1 MPLRVGLVAGESSG
15 DLLAAGLINA
25 IRARDPDAV
34 FEGVAGPQMIAA
46 GCDAWASAETLAV
59 MGLIEPLKHL
69 PELIG
74 LRRSLIRR
82 WRQTPPDVFVGIDAP
97 DFNLGLEIAL
107 RKSGIRTMHY
117 VSPSVW
123 AWRKWRIRK
132 IRKAADC
139 VLCIL
144 PFEPAVYADQGID
157 AVFVGHPRASSLP
170 DDIDVGAARD
180 SLQLPAGSRVVAVLP
195 GSRRSEV
202 TRLGTIF
209 AAAAARIAATDERI
223 RFVTPV
229 ASPQLGPLID
239 QCLLD
244 ASIKDR
250 FTLVDGDSERTM
262 MAADVVLLAS
272 GTAALE
278 SALLG
283 KPTVA
288 AYRVAALTYSIL
300 YWFNMVD
307 VPHFTLP
314 NLLTEIPVVPEF
326 IQREATP
333 DAIADEVTSMLN
345 DPQRCAG
352 ISATFAKLR
361 SKLALDANERAAD
374 ALMSLVAQE

>member
-1 MPLRVGLVAGESSG
+1 VSSG
-15 DLLAAGLINA
+15 DLLAAGLIDA

-34 FEGVAGPQMIAA
+34 FEGVAGPKMIAA
-46 GCDAWASAETLAV
+46 GCEAWAEAESLAV

-82 WRQTPPDVFVGIDAP
+82 WRQTPPDVFVGVDAP

-107 RKSGIRTMHY
+107 RKSGVRTMHY

-144 PFEPAVYADQGID
+144 PFEPAVYADQGIQ
-157 AVFVGHPRASSLP
+157 AVFVGHPRATSLSA
-170 DDIDVGAARD
+170 DMDIGSARG
-180 SLQLPAGSRVVAVLP
+180 SMQLPADTPVIAVLP
-195 GSRRSEV
+195 GSRGSEV
-202 TRLGTIF
+202 TRLGPVF
-209 AAAAARIAATDERI
+209 AAAAARIAASTEGV

-229 ASPQLGPLID
+229 ASAQLRPLIER
-239 QCLLD
+239 CLRD
-244 ASIKDR
+244 AGIMDR

-262 MAADVVLLAS
+262 VASDVVMLAS

-278 SALLG
+278 SALLC

-300 YWFNMVD
+300 YWFKLID

-314 NLLTEIPVVPEF
+314 NLLTEKPVVPEF
-326 IQREATP
+326 IQGDATP
-333 DAIADEVTSMLN
+333 DAIADEVIAMLN
-345 DPQRCAG
+345 DPERCAD
-352 ISATFAKLR
+352 IRATFAKLK
-361 SKLALDANERAAD
+361 SELALDANERAAD
-374 ALMSLVAQE
+374 ALFSLVAQE

>member
-46 GCDAWASAETLAV
+46 GCDAWADAETLAV

-144 PFEPAVYADQGID
+144 PFEPAVYANQGID

-180 SLQLPAGSRVVAVLP
+180 SLQLPARSRVVAVLP

-202 TRLGTIF
+202 ARLGPTF

-244 ASIKDR
+244 ASIKDKDR
-250 FTLVDGDSERTM
+250 KS
-262 MAADVVLLAS
+262 VV
-272 GTAALE
+272 
-278 SALLG
+278 
-283 KPTVA
+283 
-288 AYRVAALTYSIL
+288 
-300 YWFNMVD
+300 
-307 VPHFTLP
+307 
-314 NLLTEIPVVPEF
+314 
-326 IQREATP
+326 
-333 DAIADEVTSMLN
+333 
-345 DPQRCAG
+345 
-352 ISATFAKLR
+352 
-361 SKLALDANERAAD
+361 
-374 ALMSLVAQE
+374 

>member
-15 DLLAAGLINA
+15 DLLAAGLIDA
-25 IRARDPDAV
+25 IRERDPDAV
-34 FEGVAGPQMIAA
+34 FEGVAGPKMIAA
-46 GCDAWASAETLAV
+46 GCEAWAEAESLAV

-82 WRQTPPDVFVGIDAP
+82 WRQTPPDVFVGVDAP

-107 RKSGIRTMHY
+107 RKSGVRTMHY

-144 PFEPAVYADQGID
+144 PFEPAVYADQGIR
-157 AVFVGHPRASSLP
+157 AVFVGHPRATSLSA
-170 DDIDVGAARD
+170 DMDIGSARG
-180 SLQLPAGSRVVAVLP
+180 SLQLPADDRVIAVLP
-195 GSRRSEV
+195 GSRSSEV
-202 TRLGTIF
+202 TRLGPVF
-209 AAAAARIAATDERI
+209 AAAAARIAASTEGV

-229 ASPQLGPLID
+229 ASPQLRPLIEK
-239 QCLLD
+239 CLLD
-244 ASIKDR
+244 AGIMDR

-262 MAADVVLLAS
+262 VASDVVLLAS

-278 SALLG
+278 SALLC

-300 YWFNMVD
+300 YWFKLID

-314 NLLTEIPVVPEF
+314 NLLTEKPVVPEF
-326 IQREATP
+326 IQRDATP
-333 DAIADEVTSMLN
+333 DAIADEVTAMLN
-345 DPQRCAG
+345 DPERCAD
-352 ISATFAKLR
+352 IRATFAKLK
-361 SKLALDANERAAD
+361 SELALDANERAAD
-374 ALMSLVAQE
+374 ALFSLVAQE

>member
-1 MPLRVGLVAGESSG
+1 VPLRVGLVAGESSG
-15 DLLAAGLINA
+15 DLLAAGLIDA

-34 FEGVAGPQMIAA
+34 FEGVAGPKMIAA
-46 GCDAWASAETLAV
+46 GCEAWAEAESLAV

-82 WRQTPPDVFVGIDAP
+82 WRQTPPDVFVGVDAP

-107 RKSGIRTMHY
+107 RKSGVRTMHY

-144 PFEPAVYADQGID
+144 PFEPAVYADQGIQ
-157 AVFVGHPRASSLP
+157 AVFVGHPRATSLSA
-170 DDIDVGAARD
+170 DMDIGSARG
-180 SLQLPAGSRVVAVLP
+180 SMQLPADTPVIAVLP
-195 GSRRSEV
+195 GSRGSEV
-202 TRLGTIF
+202 TRLGPVF
-209 AAAAARIAATDERI
+209 AAAAARIAASTEGV

-229 ASPQLGPLID
+229 ASAQLRPLIER
-239 QCLLD
+239 CLRD
-244 ASIKDR
+244 AGIMDR

-262 MAADVVLLAS
+262 VASDVVMLAS

-278 SALLG
+278 SALLC

-300 YWFNMVD
+300 YWFKLID

-314 NLLTEIPVVPEF
+314 NLLTEKPVVPEF
-326 IQREATP
+326 IQGDATP
-333 DAIADEVTSMLN
+333 DAIADEVIAMLN
-345 DPQRCAG
+345 DPERCAD
-352 ISATFAKLR
+352 IRATFAKLK
-361 SKLALDANERAAD
+361 SELALDANERAAD
-374 ALMSLVAQE
+374 ALFSLVAQE

>member
-1 MPLRVGLVAGESSG
+1 VPLRVGLVAGESSG
-15 DLLAAGLINA
+15 DLLAAGLIDA
-25 IRARDPDAV
+25 IRERDPDAV
-34 FEGVAGPQMIAA
+34 FEGVAGPKMIAA
-46 GCDAWASAETLAV
+46 GCEAWAEAESLAV

-82 WRQTPPDVFVGIDAP
+82 WRQTPPDVFVGVDAP

-107 RKSGIRTMHY
+107 RKSGVRTMHY

-144 PFEPAVYADQGID
+144 PFEPAVYADQGIR
-157 AVFVGHPRASSLP
+157 AVFVGHPRATSLSA
-170 DDIDVGAARD
+170 DMDIGSARG
-180 SLQLPAGSRVVAVLP
+180 SLQLPADDRVIAVLP
-195 GSRRSEV
+195 GSRSSEV
-202 TRLGTIF
+202 TRLGPVF
-209 AAAAARIAATDERI
+209 AAAAARIAASTEGV

-229 ASPQLGPLID
+229 ASPQLRPLIEK
-239 QCLLD
+239 CLLD
-244 ASIKDR
+244 AGIMDR

-262 MAADVVLLAS
+262 VASDVVLLAS

-278 SALLG
+278 SALLC

-300 YWFNMVD
+300 YWFKLID

-314 NLLTEIPVVPEF
+314 NLLTEKPVVPEF
-326 IQREATP
+326 IQRDATP
-333 DAIADEVTSMLN
+333 DAIADEVTAMLN
-345 DPQRCAG
+345 DPERCAD
-352 ISATFAKLR
+352 IRATFAKLK
-361 SKLALDANERAAD
+361 SELALDANERAAD
-374 ALMSLVAQE
+374 ALFSLVAQE

>member
-15 DLLAAGLINA
+15 DLLAAGLIDA

-34 FEGVAGPQMIAA
+34 FEGVAGPKMIAA
-46 GCDAWASAETLAV
+46 GCEAWAEAESLAV

-82 WRQTPPDVFVGIDAP
+82 WRQTPPDVFVGVDAP

-107 RKSGIRTMHY
+107 RKSGVRTMHY

-144 PFEPAVYADQGID
+144 PFEPAVYADQGIQ
-157 AVFVGHPRASSLP
+157 AVFVGHPRATSLSA
-170 DDIDVGAARD
+170 DMDIGSARG
-180 SLQLPAGSRVVAVLP
+180 SMQLPADTPVIAVLP
-195 GSRRSEV
+195 GSRGSEV
-202 TRLGTIF
+202 TRLGPVF
-209 AAAAARIAATDERI
+209 AAAAARIAASTEGV

-229 ASPQLGPLID
+229 ASAQLRPLIER
-239 QCLLD
+239 CLRD
-244 ASIKDR
+244 AGIMDR

-262 MAADVVLLAS
+262 VASDVVMLAS

-278 SALLG
+278 SALLC

-300 YWFNMVD
+300 YWFKLID

-314 NLLTEIPVVPEF
+314 NLLTEKPVVPEF
-326 IQREATP
+326 IQGDATP
-333 DAIADEVTSMLN
+333 DAIADEVIAMLN
-345 DPQRCAG
+345 DPERCAD
-352 ISATFAKLR
+352 IRATFAKLK
-361 SKLALDANERAAD
+361 SELALDANERAAD
-374 ALMSLVAQE
+374 ALFSLVAQE